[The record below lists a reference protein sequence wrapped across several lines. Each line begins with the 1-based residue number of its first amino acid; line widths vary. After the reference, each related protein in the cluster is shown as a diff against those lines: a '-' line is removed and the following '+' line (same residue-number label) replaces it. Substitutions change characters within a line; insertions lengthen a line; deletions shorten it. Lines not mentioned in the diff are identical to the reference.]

1 MEFNERGGIGGVSIG
16 GMGGRQ
22 PPPPPPPRGCGD
34 PPPIRNGVWRVGGDP
49 SVATLQCNRG
59 FSAQQGGMDVGR
71 PNASVRPSN
80 AVWNRRCLNRL
91 LGHRQLSARVP
102 ARPLVQL
109 WRGVPAAVPAAAPA
123 AARRCAT
130 KPLVATAIKA
140 VPDHAFRVLCCRW
153 WWGLRGH
160 ESDLPAR
167 YHEAR
172 LLPRWWRYE
181 LRADVLSDVWHP
193 VRPAAATAAAAAP
206 SRRARR
212 PR

>member
-16 GMGGRQ
+16 GMGGLQ

-34 PPPIRNGVWRVGGDP
+34 PPAIRNGVWRVGGDP

-109 WRGVPAAVPAAAPA
+109 WRGVPAAVPAAA
-123 AARRCAT
+123 
-130 KPLVATAIKA
+130 
-140 VPDHAFRVLCCRW
+140 
-153 WWGLRGH
+153 
-160 ESDLPAR
+160 
-167 YHEAR
+167 
-172 LLPRWWRYE
+172 
-181 LRADVLSDVWHP
+181 
-193 VRPAAATAAAAAP
+193 AAAAAERRRWPVPRRESTLLLQAGVRDVP
-206 SRRARR
+206 SRRHIRPAHDGGRLCTLRR
-212 PR
+212 GRRSADHPSRVPSPGPVRRRL